1 MEQSDHWCICF
12 RGDHG
17 ISDGEE
23 GGKKKGVFLVALVP
37 GSFYLFI
44 ISSFILSQKIG
55 FGLSMN
61 VSYAIAGALTV
72 LYFFGLIAAGKK
84 YAAKHEEE

>member
-23 GGKKKGVFLVALVP
+23 GAKERRVP
-37 GSFYLFI
+37 RGSRAGSFYLFI

>member
-23 GGKKKGVFLVALVP
+23 GGKERRVPRGSRAWEAFTSLLFLP
-37 GSFYLFI
+37 
-44 ISSFILSQKIG
+44 
-55 FGLSMN
+55 
-61 VSYAIAGALTV
+61 
-72 LYFFGLIAAGKK
+72 LY
-84 YAAKHEEE
+84 

>member
-23 GGKKKGVFLVALVP
+23 GGKERRVP
-37 GSFYLFI
+37 RGSR
-44 ISSFILSQKIG
+44 
-55 FGLSMN
+55 
-61 VSYAIAGALTV
+61 
-72 LYFFGLIAAGKK
+72 AGKLLPL
-84 YAAKHEEE
+84 YYLYIFFISTNRVLAAVSFLMTAEVPIL